1 MKWVFLER
9 EREREE
15 REREREASPP
25 GFRYPEGISAGDGC
39 LKRAAA
45 RHVHVSHSR
54 GPRKFLFRGCINERL
69 PGRPWRASG
78 CAGRHAPAIYPLDKL
93 FLGPNLLYVVESTH
107 SLPKW
112 SK

>member
-9 EREREE
+9 ERER
-15 REREREASPP
+15 REREERLSQT
-25 GFRYPEGISAGDGC
+25 GFRYPEGISAGGGC

-45 RHVHVSHSR
+45 RR
-54 GPRKFLFRGCINERL
+54 GRVIHGRL

-93 FLGPNLLYVVESTH
+93 FLGVDKLYYVESTH